1 MRETKVWTKLE
12 GNCAMKFLLQPEAFI
27 HQPLQPR
34 PVENIVGKLF
44 IRKHVQGGAT
54 RIRGHLRS
62 LFQRQIGILADH
74 RHHHAH
80 HDLQPPQPSS
90 LIHVLILF
98 GTCMFRPLN
107 VHTAPVFF
115 LLWIWMLTSCL
126 ALAPTAIVAP
136 STHES
141 SCPWPYTL

>member
-1 MRETKVWTKLE
+1 
-12 GNCAMKFLLQPEAFI
+12 MKFLLQPEAFI

-62 LFQRQIGILADH
+62 LFHFSIWL
-74 RHHHAH
+74 
-80 HDLQPPQPSS
+80 
-90 LIHVLILF
+90 
-98 GTCMFRPLN
+98 GTCCSARLN
-107 VHTAPVFF
+107 VITPLFF
-115 LLWIWMLTSCL
+115 FFLWIWILIWCL
-126 ALAPTAIVAP
+126 GLAPPAIVAP

-141 SCPWPYTL
+141 SCPWPYTFVTRKTKA